1 MSLTRVEVKNPVGIN
16 TSVVSGDLP
25 LPIWSDGGNVS
36 FKNGKVTKAQGYAPV
51 LEYPNPVLGL
61 LPYLQ
66 DSVPYWFMGTSE
78 FLVRTEG
85 GTPVNVSRPVGGPYT
100 ATLDNPWD
108 GGILHQVAI
117 MNNGLDLPQA
127 YSPQVGLFVNLPNW
141 TATHRCAV
149 MRPFKNYLVALD
161 VTKNSERFPTLVKW
175 SSPADPGQVPFSW
188 NEADPTNDAGE
199 TSLADT
205 SGAIVDGAKLRDYF
219 IIYKE
224 DSVYLMRYIGG
235 VFVFAFQ
242 QLFNDVGILA
252 RRCVAEF
259 DGSHF
264 VVGIGDVYVH
274 NGVQKRSVIDGVN
287 KERLFQSIRP
297 DAIDKTFVVADHNRS
312 EMWVCYPS
320 FDSVGDFCDKAMVW
334 NWKENTWAFRDVP
347 DVFCAA
353 SGILDPQIP
362 DNWDADG
369 AAWDTDESIWSS
381 ASYNPAKASILISS
395 PSREKVYALADV
407 SLFDGASFT
416 SFVQRTGVYMDDN
429 RNLKSV
435 HAVIPHV
442 YGSGP
447 GAMYIGTSKTQQGA
461 IEWRGPYLFDI
472 GEDYKVDCKK
482 VGRYLSIRFEFPST
496 SNWTLNGYTV
506 EVTPTAGMR

>member
-25 LPIWSDGGNVS
+25 LEVWSDGGNIS
-36 FKNGKVTKAQGYAPV
+36 FKNGKVSKAQGYSAV
-51 LEYPNPVLGL
+51 VDYPEPILGIT
-61 LPYLQ
+61 PYLQ
-66 DSVPYWFMGTSE
+66 DSVPFWFLGTSQY
-78 FLVRTEG
+78 LVRTEG

-100 ATLDNPWD
+100 ATIDNPWD
-108 GGILHQVAI
+108 GGILHQVAV
-117 MNNGLDLPQA
+117 MNNGADAPQS
-127 YSPQVGLFVNLPNW
+127 YMPNIGFFVNLPNW
-141 TATHRCAV
+141 NPLHRCSV
-149 MRPFKNYLVALD
+149 IRPFKNYLVALD
-161 VTKNSERFPTLVKW
+161 VTKNSERYPTLVKW

-252 RRCVAEF
+252 KKCVAEF

-274 NGVQKRSVIDGVN
+274 NGVQKRSVIDGKN

-297 DAIDKTFVVADHNRS
+297 DAIERTFVIPDYNRT
-312 EMWVCYPS
+312 EMWVCFPS
-320 FDSVGDFCDKAMVW
+320 FDSTGNFCDKAMIW
-334 NWKENTWAFRDVP
+334 NWKEDTWTFRDLP

-353 SGILDPQIP
+353 VGILDPQTP

-369 AAWDTDESIWSS
+369 GAWITDGNIWGS
-381 ASYNPAKASILISS
+381 ASYNPAKTSILLSS
-395 PSREKVYALADV
+395 PNRAKLYAM
-407 SLFDGASFT
+407 SNIGTYDGAVFT

-442 YGSGP
+442 AGSGP
-447 GAMYIGTSKTQQGA
+447 AVMYIGTSKTQEGA
-461 IEWRGPYLFDI
+461 IDWRGPFTFTI
-472 GEDYKVDCKK
+472 GENYKVDCKK

-496 SNWTLNGYTV
+496 TNWTLNGYTV
-506 EVTPTAGMR
+506 EVTPTAGLR